1 MNNGIPF
8 PSSESNA
15 LVDGEKDEV
24 GVVRCVAEGEDLV
37 VDLFEG
43 VLVDDAG
50 RTVLLE
56 SAVQAT
62 DLHCDGRER
71 LGLLQDIA

>member
-1 MNNGIPF
+1 M
-8 PSSESNA
+8 
-15 LVDGEKDEV
+15 